1 MSSPT
6 HKSLPVVAQAEAP
19 RQGRRLPPWIRTRVP
34 GGEGYAR
41 LKTLLREKKL
51 ATVCEEAQCPNVHEC
66 WAGGTAT
73 VMLLGDTC
81 TRGCRFCAVDT
92 TKAPEPVDPL
102 EPEHLAETISELGL
116 TYVVL
121 TMVDRDDMPDGGAA
135 HVARA
140 VAELKRRQP
149 ELLVE
154 MLASDFQGDHRCVDA
169 VVDARPDVYAHNVET
184 VERLTPTVRD
194 ARCGYRQSLD
204 VLVRAKARAAELG
217 HRMLTKTSIMLGL
230 GETEEELVQT
240 FRDLRAAGV
249 DVLTLGQY
257 LRPSA
262 WHLEVKEFVTPERF
276 EALGE
281 LARAHGF
288 GYVASG
294 PLVRS
299 SYRAGELF
307 IEGTLRGA
315 AHRPTPTHPTP
326 TPPTRS

>member
-1 MSSPT
+1 MT
-6 HKSLPVVAQAEAP
+6 ELPVVSDAGSRAAP
-19 RQGRRLPPWIRTRVP
+19 VRRRLPTWIRTRAP

-41 LKTLLREKKL
+41 LKHLLREKKL
-51 ATVCEEAQCPNVHEC
+51 ATVCEEAHCPNVHEC
-66 WAGGTAT
+66 WGGGTAT

-81 TRGCRFCAVDT
+81 TRGCRFCAVNT
-92 TKAPEPVDPL
+92 AKRPPAPDPDEPL
-102 EPEHLAETISELGL
+102 HLAETVSELGL

-121 TMVDRDDMPDGGAA
+121 TMVDRDDLDDGGAG

-140 VAELKRRQP
+140 VSELKRRQP

-154 MLASDFQGDHRCVDA
+154 CLVSDFQGDPRA
-169 VVDARPDVYAHNVET
+169 VETILAAGPDVYAHNIET

-194 ARCGYRQSLD
+194 ARCSYRQSIE
-204 VLVRAKARAAELG
+204 VLRLAKEQATARGMKA
-217 HRMLTKTSIMLGL
+217 LTKTSIMLGL
-230 GETEEELVQT
+230 GETDDELRAA
-240 FRDLRAAGV
+240 FADLRAAGV

-262 WHLEVKEFVTPERF
+262 WHLEVVEFVTPERF

-281 LARAHGF
+281 LARSFGF
-288 GYVASG
+288 EYVASG

-307 IEGTLRGA
+307 LEKRLRGA
-315 AHRPTPTHPTP
+315 SGH
-326 TPPTRS
+326 